1 MKKRVILF
9 IIDALSSQMCVP
21 AIKEGRLPN
30 LAKLVEHGF
39 MKEESV
45 SIFPSLTP
53 AATST
58 IVTGDYPKQHGVL
71 GFHWFDRKNQ
81 EVAYYGDDFWIVNA
95 LGFGEFF
102 DDCLRKLNGKRLT
115 STTIF
120 ERLAD
125 EEMKSASFNFLIFRG
140 KTKHKAEI
148 PLWFSWHPKVPFKQE
163 LMGPDFLYF
172 GDFVETRDYDEEAPR
187 RSGGLLGRFGF
198 NDSSTADLVNFFAE
212 DDKFPEFT
220 LAYFPDHDYKAH
232 DEGLESAF
240 SQVEEF
246 DSTLGALFEVY
257 GGPEKMLDKFNIVVT
272 GDHSQTD
279 TTGDAEECKIFLES
293 LLEGFPL
300 AQPGEWNDSYSEKLM
315 AFADMRCAQVYSPQ
329 TDQPYLSS
337 IARQVLEDARVDQVL
352 WRDEESGFIRVATS
366 DRGECRFKLSKNG
379 RGHLDDYGNKWIVE
393 GQLSAVDAALEEG
406 RVQYGDYPNAL
417 ERIWG
422 GLTNESSADIW
433 LTSNIGYEFVLDG
446 VKAHVGGGSHGSMHK
461 LDSLSPLIV
470 GGVRS
475 AENLPEKPRLVDV
488 CPLCLELLGV

>member
-1 MKKRVILF
+1 
-9 IIDALSSQMCVP
+9 
-21 AIKEGRLPN
+21 
-30 LAKLVEHGF
+30 
-39 MKEESV
+39 
-45 SIFPSLTP
+45 
-53 AATST
+53 
-58 IVTGDYPKQHGVL
+58 
-71 GFHWFDRKNQ
+71 
-81 EVAYYGDDFWIVNA
+81 
-95 LGFGEFF
+95 
-102 DDCLRKLNGKRLT
+102 
-115 STTIF
+115 
-120 ERLAD
+120 
-125 EEMKSASFNFLIFRG
+125 
-140 KTKHKAEI
+140 
-148 PLWFSWHPKVPFKQE
+148 
-163 LMGPDFLYF
+163 
-172 GDFVETRDYDEEAPR
+172 
-187 RSGGLLGRFGF
+187 
-198 NDSSTADLVNFFAE
+198 
-212 DDKFPEFT
+212 
-220 LAYFPDHDYKAH
+220 
-232 DEGLESAF
+232 
-240 SQVEEF
+240 
-246 DSTLGALFEVY
+246 
-257 GGPEKMLDKFNIVVT
+257 
-272 GDHSQTD
+272 
-279 TTGDAEECKIFLES
+279 
-293 LLEGFPL
+293 
-300 AQPGEWNDSYSEKLM
+300 M

-446 VKAHVGGGSHGSMHK
+446 VKAHVGGGSHGSLHK